1 MGKGQTSWTSSWSTL
16 ACVTRSTAP
25 RDITI
30 WGLRP
35 PCLIIVRWRPNNP
48 TNTHPEGGGGKKG
61 LSRGRL
67 LPPRPALFP
76 PARGPRP
83 RRAVSAR
90 RAPRSAARA
99 RPPARPP
106 AAGPALRPP
115 TGPALAARSRRLPP
129 ATPASRA
136 RSMAAQ
142 EWDWFQREELIGQ
155 ISDIRVQ
162 NLQGTAGPASPEGPP
177 PLSVGPTASLDRP
190 GAGCRW
196 PGPGLQSSGGG
207 AVRGRECVCTRVCA
221 RARVHPIPS
230 RGPSPPSSRSW

>member
-115 TGPALAARSRRLPP
+115 TGPALAARSRRPPP
-129 ATPASRA
+129 AARHPGQPRALHGCSGVGLVPARGAHRPDQRHPCAEPA
-136 RSMAAQ
+136 RY
-142 EWDWFQREELIGQ
+142 R
-155 ISDIRVQ
+155 
-162 NLQGTAGPASPEGPP
+162 
-177 PLSVGPTASLDRP
+177 
-190 GAGCRW
+190 
-196 PGPGLQSSGGG
+196 GPGL
-207 AVRGRECVCTRVCA
+207 
-221 RARVHPIPS
+221 P
-230 RGPSPPSSRSW
+230 

>member
-16 ACVTRSTAP
+16 ARVTRPTAP
-25 RDITI
+25 QDITI

-35 PCLIIVRWRPNNP
+35 PRFIIVRWRSNNP
-48 TNTHPEGGGGKKG
+48 TNIHPGGGGGKKEKKKG

-115 TGPALAARSRRLPP
+115 TGPALTARARCPPP
-129 ATPASRA
+129 AAPARRA

-162 NLQGTAGPASPEGPP
+162 NLQGTAAPASPEGPP
-177 PLSVGPTASLDRP
+177 PPNVGPAAFFARP

-207 AVRGRECVCTRVCA
+207 AVRGRECVHACVCTRTCA
-221 RARVHPIPS
+221 PHS
-230 RGPSPPSSRSW
+230 L

>member
-16 ACVTRSTAP
+16 ARVTRPTAP
-25 RDITI
+25 QDITI

-35 PCLIIVRWRPNNP
+35 PRFIIVRWRSNNP
-48 TNTHPEGGGGKKG
+48 TNIHPGGGGGKKRKKKG

-115 TGPALAARSRRLPP
+115 TGPALTARARCPPP
-129 ATPASRA
+129 AAPARRA

-162 NLQGTAGPASPEGPP
+162 NLQGTAAPASPSTKRGPRRLLRTP
-177 PLSVGPTASLDRP
+177 RSRVSLAW
-190 GAGCRW
+190 AGLAELRGW
-196 PGPGLQSSGGG
+196 GG
-207 AVRGRECVCTRVCA
+207 AWACVCVHACVCTRMCA
-221 RARVHPIPS
+221 PHS
-230 RGPSPPSSRSW
+230 L